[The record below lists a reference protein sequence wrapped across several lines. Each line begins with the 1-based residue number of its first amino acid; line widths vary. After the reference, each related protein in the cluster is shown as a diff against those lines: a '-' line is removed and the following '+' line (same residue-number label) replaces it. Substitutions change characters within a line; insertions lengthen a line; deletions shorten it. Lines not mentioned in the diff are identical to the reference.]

1 MNRLATLL
9 AITAVCAAPALA
21 ANPVRISQVYGGGNS
36 TTGTPTYRLDYV
48 EIFNSGDVAVDISGW
63 YLQYSCPT
71 CVWASASN
79 QLFEFPPGAT
89 IQPCQYLLIVS
100 GVSSPDVLGAW
111 PPPED
116 FRGPMFNMS
125 ETAGKVLLST
135 AANFSVPCGSE
146 VGLVDKVAYG
156 PGSTCSET
164 STTPALN
171 KQQAVVRKDA
181 GKQDTDDNG
190 ADFTVVTDAVPHNS
204 KSPVAS
210 PCLATPTQTSTWG
223 KLKSIY
229 R

>member
-9 AITAVCAAPALA
+9 AIIAVCAAPALA
-21 ANPVRISQVYGGGNS
+21 ANPVRISQVYGGGHS

-48 EIFNSGDVAVDISGW
+48 EIFNSGDVAVDIGGW

-71 CVWASASN
+71 CVWASSGN
-79 QLFEFPPGAT
+79 QLFEFPVGTT
-89 IQPCQYLLIVS
+89 IQPCQYILIAS
-100 GVSSPDVLGAW
+100 GLTAPNELGPYPPNPDFGAVIS
-111 PPPED
+111 
-116 FRGPMFNMS
+116 MS

-164 STTPALN
+164 SPTPALT
-171 KQQAVVRKDA
+171 KQQAIVRKDT
-181 GKQDTDDNG
+181 GRQDTDDNG
-190 ADFTVVTDAVPHNS
+190 ADFIVVTDAVPHNS
-204 KSPVAS
+204 NSPRTS
-210 PCLATPTQTSTWG
+210 PCLPTPTQASTWG
-223 KLKSIY
+223 QLKSIY